1 MQILK
6 KDEILIRVHFIF
18 VPLKRLEMA
27 MNATISKLKAE
38 SSLFL
43 FSLLKLL
50 TNNDIDVSDL
60 SVK

>member
-1 MQILK
+1 
-6 KDEILIRVHFIF
+6 
-18 VPLKRLEMA
+18 